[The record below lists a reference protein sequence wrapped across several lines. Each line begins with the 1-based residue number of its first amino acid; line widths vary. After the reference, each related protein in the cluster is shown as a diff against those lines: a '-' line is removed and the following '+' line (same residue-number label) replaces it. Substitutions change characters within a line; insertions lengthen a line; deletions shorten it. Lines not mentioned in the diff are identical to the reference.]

1 MNISDCFT
9 GRLKED
15 VPPAIEAFGK
25 VLAQKPNLR
34 IIDFSDNA
42 FSPAGATAL
51 SHFLAN
57 CTSLEELRLNNN
69 GLGPDGGKIIAKGL
83 KENRLKTK
91 AAGKPSVLRLV
102 TIGRNR
108 LENGSANEL
117 AEAFSLHENLEEVA
131 LFQNGIRPE
140 GIVSLA
146 QGLSKCLKLKS
157 LDLQDN
163 TFTAK
168 GSKAVAAAIPCW
180 LELNRLNIGDC
191 LLSDEGC
198 RLILEKLVNS
208 PAASKLLVLNLQYA
222 EMEGETAKYF
232 ASNLSVFSSLE
243 KLFLNGNSFAPEGAE
258 VKALRAAL
266 KDSTTLDDLDDMDFD
281 EEENEESEE
290 EKEEIKVK
298 IEHQI
303 PSTPSPKFPVDEVSD
318 VTEIIGTLKISEAEA
333 EADAE
338 DDVEVKDETSHDVEM
353 KVSETDA
360 VDNFETETEVT
371 ESTET
376 PEVVTETE
384 NLVSKNSE
392 SDQNLSEKNNNDN
405 ENNKV

>member
-34 IIDFSDNA
+34 VIDFSDNA

-108 LENGSANEL
+108 LENGSAAEL
-117 AEAFSLHENLEEVA
+117 AEAFSLHENLEVVA

-163 TFTAK
+163 TFTVK
-168 GSKAVAAAIPCW
+168 GSKAVSAAIPCW

-198 RLILEKLVNS
+198 RLIIEKLVTS

-222 EMEGETAKYF
+222 EMEAETAKYL
-232 ASNLSVFSSLE
+232 ASNLSVFTSLE
-243 KLFLNGNSFAPEGAE
+243 KLFLNGNSFAPDGAE

-281 EEENEESEE
+281 EESEINESEE
-290 EKEEIKVK
+290 EEKGGEEVEVK
-298 IEHQI
+298 IEYQI
-303 PSTPSPKFPVDEVSD
+303 PSTPSPKFPVDEVRD

-333 EADAE
+333 EAKANEADVDVDSDAK
-338 DDVEVKDETSHDVEM
+338 VKDESSHNAEI
-353 KVSETDA
+353 KDA
-360 VDNFETETEVT
+360 VDNLETETKVT
-371 ESTET
+371 GSTET
-376 PEVVTETE
+376 SEVVTETE
-384 NLVSKNSE
+384 NSL
-392 SDQNLSEKNNNDN
+392 
-405 ENNKV
+405 